1 MNFKICIGAFL
12 VLNSLLLT
20 TNGQEKNADDEV
32 KENGNENIK
41 NPEDYKLLC
50 SINYYNLLFFINI

>member
-20 TNGQEKNADDEV
+20 TNGQEKNADEEV
-32 KENGNENIK
+32 KANGNENIK

-50 SINYYNLLFFINI
+50 SINHYNLFINI